1 MEEKTISF
9 DKLMNSIKE
18 INARAGGMAKSV
30 VNQLMTLRNWAIGYY
45 IVEYEQGGSDRAEYG
60 VQLLRN
66 LEKEISQKGMNAT
79 LFKLCRNFYLLYPQ
93 IGATV
98 SHQFELPDF
107 EKSSTVSNE
116 FMTKPDILVQ
126 SLSFSHIREIMV
138 IANAFERFFYETEC
152 IKCNWSVRELRRQI
166 KTNLYVRVGISKKP
180 KLLIQPSIDNNT
192 NTMLTIKDPFTFE
205 FLGLTAK
212 EAVSESD
219 LEQALMDHLQ
229 EFMLELGEGFC
240 FEARQKRIII
250 DNKYYFVDLV
260 FYNRLL
266 HCNVIIELKNDEF
279 KHEDL
284 GQLNAY
290 VGYYK
295 KTEMMSGDNPP
306 VGILLCTDKG
316 SQMVEYAL
324 SGMDNQL
331 FVSTY
336 MLHLPDK
343 RKLEEF
349 MLKEMKEMGI

>member
-1 MEEKTISF
+1 MPRQSFQIGDNTMKFEK
-9 DKLMNSIKE
+9 LANSIKN
-18 INARAGGMAKSV
+18 INDKAGSTAKSA

-45 IVEYEQGGSDRAEYG
+45 IVEYEQAGSDRAEYG
-60 VQLLRN
+60 TQLLKN
-66 LEKEISQKGMNAT
+66 LEKEISQKGMNST

-98 SHQFELPDF
+98 SNQFELPDF
-107 EKSSTVSNE
+107 EKSSTVSHQFE
-116 FMTKPDILVQ
+116 TKPEVLV
-126 SLSFSHIREIMV
+126 SNLSFSHIREIMV
-138 IANAFERFFYETEC
+138 IEDAFERFFYETEC
-152 IKCNWSVRELRRQI
+152 MKCNWSVRELRRQI
-166 KTNLYVRVGISKKP
+166 KTNLFVRAGISKNP
-180 KLLIQPSIDNNT
+180 ELLLTKSVDNATSNA
-192 NTMLTIKDPFTFE
+192 LTIKDPFTFE
-205 FLGLTAK
+205 FLGLDAK

-229 EFMLELGEGFC
+229 EFMLELG
-240 FEARQKRIII
+240 
-250 DNKYYFVDLV
+250 
-260 FYNRLL
+260 
-266 HCNVIIELKNDEF
+266 
-279 KHEDL
+279 
-284 GQLNAY
+284 QLNAY

-295 KTEMMSGDNPP
+295 KNEMMPGDNPP

-349 MLKEMKEMGI
+349 MLKELEEMGM